1 MFYFLIFIGFFIQ
14 HFFNQTD
21 PDLLYDPVVCEQ
33 YLFYTFSALVW
44 LQKVSNQLNARGN
57 EINELGTYVREVSF
71 QSIKHTVD
79 ENSFSEDVAEKCPD
93 LFRSS
98 LFSERGVEENCF
110 KQIEQLYLGDKFL
123 VGNRVA
129 ERFGE
134 RGEDELNEMVA
145 YVRVIN
151 VID

>member
-1 MFYFLIFIGFFIQ
+1 M
-14 HFFNQTD
+14 
-21 PDLLYDPVVCEQ
+21 
-33 YLFYTFSALVW
+33 
-44 LQKVSNQLNARGN
+44 
-57 EINELGTYVREVSF
+57 
-71 QSIKHTVD
+71 
-79 ENSFSEDVAEKCPD
+79 AEKCPD

-98 LFSERGVEENCF
+98 LLSEGGVEENCF
-110 KQIEQLYLGDKFL
+110 KQVEQLYLCDELL